1 MEDNSFEKPLA
12 EVEKDNQLIFDF
24 PELDKA
30 ASAVVQRT
38 EFTIDEGTAPENY
51 EEYDKSIKVHC
62 CICGRLIEPNPA
74 NTCEIC
80 LSK

>member
-1 MEDNSFEKPLA
+1 MEDNSFEKPLEEA
-12 EVEKDNQLIFDF
+12 PVDNKLIFDV

-38 EFTIDEGTAPENY
+38 EFTIDEGTAPTSY
-51 EEYDKSIKVHC
+51 EEYDKSIMVHC